1 MQLNLNRFPELSF
14 IVGSAETVETMQTVR
29 SLRPFDE
36 SVLSFFN
43 DLSTLL
49 MKSGHEYSDVA
60 TFGFWCRKAALL
72 HEKEKYDDI
81 DVRLGRGVIF
91 HSTPSNVPVNF
102 AFSFAAGL
110 LAGNA
115 NIVRLPA
122 RDFEQAKIIC
132 NAVNE
137 LLADAHKDMA
147 AYICM
152 VKYPPVQEISDLF
165 SSICDTRVVWGGDGT
180 IAELRKSPLKPRATE
195 INFADRHSIA
205 VINAD
210 EYLQSEDKDA
220 IANAFYN
227 DTYFSDQNA
236 CTAPRV
242 IVWLG
247 RERDKAKKIFWQKVH
262 DLAKEKYKLA
272 PVQSVGK
279 LTALCKAAAMVNVRL
294 VQSEDNLVTRL
305 EVKSLND
312 NIMDY
317 KYHSGFFFEYDADG
331 LEDILP
337 ICGERC
343 QTLTYFGVA
352 KEELGQFFAEC
363 RPKGVDR
370 CVPMGK
376 SMDFTLVWDGY
387 DLIRCLSRKITIK

>member
-1 MQLNLNRFPELSF
+1 MRLDLNRFAELNF
-14 IVGSAETVETMQTVR
+14 IVGSAEIVETMQAAKP
-29 SLRPFDE
+29 LRPFDE

-49 MKSGHEYSDVA
+49 MKSGREYSDVA

-72 HEKEKYDDI
+72 REKEKYDDL
-81 DVRLGRGVIF
+81 DVRFGRGVVF

-122 RDFEQAKIIC
+122 RDFEQAKMIC

-137 LLADAHKDMA
+137 LLAGAHKDMA

-152 VKYPPVQEISDLF
+152 VKYPPVQEISDIF

-180 IAELRKSPLKPRATE
+180 IAELRKSLLKPRATE

-210 EYLQSEDKDA
+210 EYLKSEDKDA
-220 IANAFYN
+220 VAKAFYN

-236 CTAPRV
+236 CTAPRI

-247 RERDKAKKIFWQKVH
+247 GKRDKAKKVFWQKVH

-272 PVQSVGK
+272 PVQAVGK
-279 LTALCKAAAMVNVRL
+279 LAAFCKVAAKIDVSL
-294 VQSEDNLVTRL
+294 VQSEDHLVTRV
-305 EVKSLND
+305 EVKSLE

-317 KYHSGFFFEYDADG
+317 KYHSGFFFEYDANG

-352 KEELGQFFAEC
+352 KKEFERFFADC

-387 DLIRCLSRKITIK
+387 DLIRCLSRKITVI